1 MLKLRK
7 KDRVMVMGGKDKGKI
22 GEIIK
27 IFPEKMRVLVSKINI
42 VSKHK
47 KGTQS
52 ELGGI
57 QKFEA
62 PIAYSKIMLMCP
74 KCEKPSRVGLEKI
87 PGGGSV
93 RVCRHCEQQIE

>member
-1 MLKLRK
+1 MLKMRK
-7 KDRVMVMGGKDKGKI
+7 KDKVMVMSGKDKGKT

-52 ELGGI
+52 EPGGI

-62 PIAYSKIMLMCP
+62 PIAYSKVMLMCP
-74 KCEKPSRVGLEKI
+74 KCEKPSRVGLERLSS
-87 PGGGSV
+87 GGNV
-93 RVCRHCEQQIE
+93 RVCRRCEQHIE